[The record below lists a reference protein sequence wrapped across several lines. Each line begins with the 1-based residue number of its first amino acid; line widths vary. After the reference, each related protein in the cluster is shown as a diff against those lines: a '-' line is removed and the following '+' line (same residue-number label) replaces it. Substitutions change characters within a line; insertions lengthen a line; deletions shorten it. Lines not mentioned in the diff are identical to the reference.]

1 MSGQAANMQS
11 GNASS
16 RREQKKKKIPL
27 YLSKEVEEIFFL
39 VRSSGIEDISS

>member
-16 RREQKKKKIPL
+16 WREQKKKIPL

>member
-16 RREQKKKKIPL
+16 WREQKKKDTAV
-27 YLSKEVEEIFFL
+27 S
-39 VRSSGIEDISS
+39 IEGS